1 YGFLAGT
8 WPFGIVEAIWAAI
21 AVARYRK
28 LRPGRYPTRH
38 CRVEPLRASAEL
50 RMRRPVR
57 TRRKRRAGSAAR
69 DRLAVAA
76 GVRRIIPPFPWS
88 PQGRRLGR
96 AQSPFE
102 PATARPT
109 ARRITRRSAAEAR
122 SYPPPLSVGQ
132 LLSTG

>member
-1 YGFLAGT
+1 FAQTASNSGSRSLRFWLFRARPLTTSNWDCCYL
-8 WPFGIVEAIWAAI
+8 WAMQKSLR
-21 AVARYRK
+21 VRAR
-28 LRPGRYPTRH
+28 L
-38 CRVEPLRASAEL
+38 SD
-50 RMRRPVR
+50 R

-76 GVRRIIPPFPWS
+76 GVSRIIPPSARS